1 MADKVLIVDD
11 SVSMRQMIHIILKGA
26 GYEVDEAGSG
36 PEALDKL
43 SADHAAMITDY
54 NMPEMNGV
62 ELIEKVRA
70 GTVNKAIPIL
80 MLTTESE
87 EAKRQAGKRA
97 GATAWLTKPFQ
108 KGELVDVVRK
118 VASTVEF

>member
-1 MADKVLIVDD
+1 MADRLLIVDD
-11 SVSMRQMIHIILKGA
+11 SVSMRQMIQIILKGA
-26 GYEVDEAGSG
+26 GYAVDEAGSG
-36 PEALDKL
+36 PEALQKL
-43 SADHAAMITDY
+43 SDEHTVVITDY

-62 ELIEKVRA
+62 ELIEKIRA
-70 GTVNKAIPIL
+70 GGVNKAIPIL

-87 EAKRQAGKRA
+87 ESKRQAGKRA

-118 VASTVEF
+118 VAATVEF

>member
-1 MADKVLIVDD
+1 MADKLLIVDD
-11 SVSMRQMIHIILKGA
+11 SVSMRQMLNIILKGA
-26 GYEVDEAGSG
+26 GYTVDEAGSG
-36 PEALDKL
+36 AEALDML
-43 SADHAAMITDY
+43 SHEHIAMITDY

-70 GTVNKAIPIL
+70 GSTNKSIPIL

-87 EAKRQAGKRA
+87 ESKRQAGKRA

-118 VASTVEF
+118 VAASVEF

>member
-1 MADKVLIVDD
+1 MANKLLIVDD
-11 SVSMRQMIHIILKGA
+11 SVSMRQMLNIILKGA
-26 GYEVDEAGSG
+26 GYVVDEAGSG
-36 PEALDKL
+36 PEALEML
-43 SADHAAMITDY
+43 SDEHIAMITDY

-62 ELIEKVRA
+62 ELIERVRA
-70 GTVNKAIPIL
+70 GSTNKSIPIL

-87 EAKRQAGKRA
+87 ESKRQAGKRA

-118 VASTVEF
+118 VAASVEF

>member
-1 MADKVLIVDD
+1 MSDRVLVVDD

-26 GYEVDEAGSG
+26 GYTVDEAGSG
-36 PEALDKL
+36 PEALSLL
-43 SADHAAMITDY
+43 SSEHRAIITDY

-62 ELIEKVRA
+62 EFIERVRA
-70 GTVNKAIPIL
+70 GSVNKAVPIL

-87 EAKRQAGKRA
+87 DAKREAGKRA

-108 KGELVDVVRK
+108 KGELIEVVKK
-118 VASTVEF
+118 VATTVEF